1 MMDRKELRENVNGIA
16 FMTVTPFDKD
26 DNVDFEGYR
35 QNVRFLVEQIKK
47 NPCKCTITPCG
58 SNGEFPHL
66 TDDEQKEIIRI
77 CVEEVNGAVPVIA
90 GTGRAS
96 TKRTIDVSKYAQEV
110 GADGV
115 QVILPYYFVPTVDGM
130 VDHYKA
136 LADAIDLGIVIY
148 NNPAFSGSWIK
159 PPVMKRILEETG
171 DHVVAVKENTP
182 HLMLF
187 NAMAKMLRGTGVKLL
202 SGFGEQWYAYQFPWG
217 ADGLATPFGNFF
229 PEYTIKFKQAAD
241 RYDFDEMRKWL
252 DKMGPYYAFVSKLTA
267 KRGDTGM
274 LDRPG
279 GSIYGEGNVRFGVVK
294 EAMNMMG
301 LHGGKMRSP
310 LHINM
315 TDEERDELRVI
326 LHDLGLV

>member
-1 MMDRKELRENVNGIA
+1 MMDRKELREKVGGIA
-16 FMTVTPFDKD
+16 FMTVTPFDEN
-26 DNVDFEGYR
+26 DNVDYEGYR
-35 QNVRFLVEQIKK
+35 RNVRFLVDKIKA

-58 SNGEFPHL
+58 SNGEFVHL

-96 TKRTIDVSKYAQEV
+96 TKRTIDISKYAQEV

-136 LADAIDLGIVIY
+136 LADAIDIGIVIY

-159 PPVMKRILEETG
+159 PPVMKRIIEETS

-187 NAMAKMLRGTGVKLL
+187 NSMAKTLKGTGVKIL

-229 PEYTIKFKQAAD
+229 PEYPIKFKAAAD
-241 RYDFDEMRKWL
+241 KYDFAEMQKLL
-252 DKMGPYYAFVSKLTA
+252 DKMNAYYAFVGKCTA

-301 LHGGKMRSP
+301 LSGGKMRSP
-310 LHINM
+310 LHIDM
-315 TDEERDELRVI
+315 TDEERAELKTI
-326 LHDLGLV
+326 LHDLELV